1 MSKRLDGKIA
11 VITGGSAGIGLA
23 TAQRFVEE
31 GAKVVLFGRKK
42 EALDDAVSQLG
53 GEEVCTAVQ
62 GDVSKVSDLEQLFS
76 TVKETHGRVD
86 VLFANAGVATPGS
99 VEEETEDNFDFL
111 FNVNVKGT
119 FFTIQK
125 ALPLMPKGSSI
136 ILTTSCSGSKGEAGL
151 SVYAATKAALRSLVR
166 SLSAELMPTKGIR
179 VNAVSPGMTA
189 TRIHA
194 ETDQESVSAYVPMGR
209 FAEPKEIADPVVFLA
224 SDESSYMLGAELAVD
239 GGVAQI

>member
-23 TAQRFVEE
+23 TAQRFAEE
-31 GAKVVLFGRKK
+31 GAKVVVFGRKK

-53 GEEVCTAVQ
+53 EEVCTAVQ
-62 GDVSKVSDLEQLFS
+62 GDVSKLSDLEQLFS
-76 TVKETHGRVD
+76 TVKELHGRVD

-111 FNVNVKGT
+111 FNVNVKGA
-119 FFTIQK
+119 FFTVQK
-125 ALPLMPKGSSI
+125 ALPLMSKGSSI

-179 VNAVSPGMTA
+179 VNAISPGMTA

-194 ETDQESVSAYVPMGR
+194 ETDQESASAYVPMGR
-209 FAEPKEIADPVVFLA
+209 FADPKEIADPVVFLA

>member
-1 MSKRLDGKIA
+1 MSKL
-11 VITGGSAGIGLA
+11 
-23 TAQRFVEE
+23 
-31 GAKVVLFGRKK
+31 
-42 EALDDAVSQLG
+42 
-53 GEEVCTAVQ
+53 
-62 GDVSKVSDLEQLFS
+62 SDLEQLFS
-76 TVKETHGRVD
+76 TVKELHGRVD

-111 FNVNVKGT
+111 FNVNVKGA
-119 FFTIQK
+119 FFTVQK
-125 ALPLMPKGSSI
+125 ALPLMSKGSSI

-179 VNAVSPGMTA
+179 VNAISPGMTA

-194 ETDQESVSAYVPMGR
+194 ETDQESASAYVPMGR
-209 FAEPKEIADPVVFLA
+209 FADPKEIADPVVFLA